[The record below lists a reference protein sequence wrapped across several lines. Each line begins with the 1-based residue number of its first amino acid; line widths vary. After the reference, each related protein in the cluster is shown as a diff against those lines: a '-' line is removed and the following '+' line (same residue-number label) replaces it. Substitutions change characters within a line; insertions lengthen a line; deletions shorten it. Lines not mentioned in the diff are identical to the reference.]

1 LTAAARIL
9 TPAWMRAGASRTL
22 RRRQSLRDGTPR
34 RLRQPAEV
42 YLASSPTVPAAG
54 CRVVAERIVRPLR
67 RPEISRAPGAACCLG
82 AAVRRGDTWLR
93 LNRLASRIR
102 NQRGKRIYFFA
113 SEDLLCMHITRPS
126 TDFFQASM
134 ATYVRTSGA
143 LPWPRVAAESA
154 SCLRFLESSQP
165 SPPPAPSPV

>member
-1 LTAAARIL
+1 
-9 TPAWMRAGASRTL
+9 MRAGASRTL

-34 RLRQPAEV
+34 RLHQPAEV

-134 ATYVRTSGA
+134 ATYVRLARCHGHAWRQRA
-143 LPWPRVAAESA
+143 LAACAFSRVRNH
-154 SCLRFLESSQP
+154 LHHLLPLP
-165 SPPPAPSPV
+165 SKF